1 MSLRMYRRPRLVALN
16 PGAPVLDAARAVE
29 QNNIGAVIVF
39 ERGSVVGILTD
50 RDLAIRVLARGL
62 DPHST
67 RIKDVMSTPVAV
79 LSVNDS
85 QSDAIKL
92 MRDRNVRRIPIV
104 EGDRLAGIVTL
115 DDLLLDEVAPV
126 DQLSAVIEAQ
136 IGEGGPVP
144 SPRTPAMQRRMAR
157 TEATYRRLLND
168 VLARAALG
176 SADEADAALDVV
188 LTALVRRLTRD
199 EAKDLIA
206 QLPSL
211 IHADLYALPSGPDK
225 TVAKETIEASL
236 VERLGIDLDRAG
248 KVLIAVGQTIAQ
260 NISEGQMED
269 VRGQLPETLR
279 PVFSPPAQS

>member
-1 MSLRMYRRPRLVALN
+1 VSLRMYRRPRLVALN
-16 PGAPVLDAARAVE
+16 SGAAVLDAARAIE
-29 QNNIGAVIVF
+29 NNNIGAVIVF
-39 ERGSVVGILTD
+39 EKGSVVGILTD

-62 DPHST
+62 DPLST
-67 RIKDVMSTPVAV
+67 RIKDVMSSPVAV
-79 LSVNDS
+79 LSVHDS
-85 QSDAIKL
+85 QSDAIRL
-92 MRDRNVRRIPIV
+92 MRERNVRRIPLV

-115 DDLLLDEVAPV
+115 DDLLLDEAAPI
-126 DQLSAVIEAQ
+126 DQLSAIIETQ

-168 VLARAALG
+168 VRSRAALG

-188 LTALVRRLTRD
+188 LAALVRRLTPG

-211 IHADLYALPSGPDK
+211 LHADLYALPPGPDK
-225 TVAKETIEASL
+225 SVARETIEASL
-236 VERLGIDLDRAG
+236 AERLGIDLDRAE
-248 KVLIAVGQTIAQ
+248 KILVAIGQTIAQ

-279 PVFSPPAQS
+279 QVFSAPAQS